1 MLYIYVLLAIILS
14 QKICRYQKKN
24 LLEKIFCAR
33 LNNQYFTFMYMYI
46 YLKKKKR
53 KEGKLMFGQWA
64 Q

>member
-1 MLYIYVLLAIILS
+1 MSIPE
-14 QKICRYQKKN
+14 KN

-33 LNNQYFTFMYMYI
+33 LNNQYFTFMYMYT

>member
-1 MLYIYVLLAIILS
+1 MSIPE
-14 QKICRYQKKN
+14 KN

-53 KEGKLMFGQWA
+53 RKTDVWTMGSIKE
-64 Q
+64 

>member
-1 MLYIYVLLAIILS
+1 MSIPE
-14 QKICRYQKKN
+14 KN

-53 KEGKLMFGQWA
+53 RKTDVWTMA

>member
-1 MLYIYVLLAIILS
+1 MSIPE
-14 QKICRYQKKN
+14 KN

-33 LNNQYFTFMYMYI
+33 LITNILPLCTCTFI
-46 YLKKKKR
+46 LKKRR